1 MSRCLITGLA
11 IGDGAPVRL
20 MGVINCSPESFF
32 LGSFT
37 PAEAVYARA
46 CAMTDEGA
54 EMIDLGAR
62 STAPGA
68 PPLSTR
74 DEAARMDRALSELD
88 GSGIR
93 ISVDTVHPSVL
104 ETCLRHEIAAVND
117 ISGLSTP
124 GYARLVAD
132 SGLPAFLMASC
143 RSPGD
148 SLTLQDTHRAL
159 SQVVSRCLAAGIP
172 NYVLDP
178 GIGLWRSERTPALD
192 WDICRNFQDFRK
204 YGRPLLAA
212 ISRKTF
218 LGNVVEKPPE
228 GRFFASLALSALLVE
243 RGADVVRTHDVA
255 GTLDAVRVAEA
266 LRRGT

>member
-1 MSRCLITGLA
+1 MPRCLITGLE
-11 IGDGAPVRL
+11 IGEGAPVRL

-46 CAMTDEGA
+46 CAMTEEGA
-54 EMIDLGAR
+54 EIIDLGAR

-68 PPLSTR
+68 PPLSTT

-88 GSGIR
+88 GSGFR
-93 ISVDTVHPSVL
+93 VSVDTAHASVF
-104 ETCLRHEIAAVND
+104 ETCLRHDIAAVND
-117 ISGLSTP
+117 ISGLSNP
-124 GYARLVAD
+124 EYARLVAD

-148 SLTLQDTHRAL
+148 ALTLHDTHRNL
-159 SQVVSRCLAAGIP
+159 LRVVSRCQAAGIP
-172 NYVLDP
+172 EYILDP
-178 GIGLWRSERTPALD
+178 GIGLWQTGRTPALD
-192 WDICRNFQDFRK
+192 WEICRNFQDFRR

-228 GRFFASLALSALLVE
+228 GRFSASLALSALLVE

-266 LRRGT
+266 LREGE